1 MKISMPIEFDK
12 LNKICDGCGTYFFA
26 PANKSNKKFCSI
38 DCYHQSK
45 RRIVELTCFICE
57 AKFNKSYRFRD
68 AKTCSRECFSKLN
81 GNIKRTSTNKD
92 CAACGAKFEVNQNSK
107 DNARFCSYS
116 CFLSTRKTRQ
126 PPIQLK
132 CECCKKL
139 FEAPFSHGQGRRFC
153 TKSCSTSGKNNPM
166 FGKPGSMTGK
176 SAWNR
181 GKKKENCD
189 SLKIMGEKIS
199 QVLKEKFASGH
210 MSNKGEKNPNFG
222 NTADKIS
229 PEKKISFSKAAVER
243 VRRGVSGYKTG
254 HLMGVFRGH
263 KTSEDVKFKS
273 SWELLAMLYWEQ
285 QDDIASY
292 SYEPL
297 IVQIDETRR
306 AVPDFLLEYS
316 DGTKEVCE
324 IKPTAM
330 QNISQNR
337 DKLLLTKYALK
348 DLGYTYQLIGDDDI
362 LQMKKS
368 VGKKFYDIIETY
380 KGGKQA
386 VSDSLAR

>member
-1 MKISMPIEFDK
+1 MSSGADK
-12 LNKICDGCGTYFFA
+12 LNKICAGCGADFVA

-45 RRIVELTCFICE
+45 RRVVELTCHICE
-57 AKFNKSYRFRD
+57 ARFSKPYRFRE

-81 GNIKRTSTNKD
+81 GNIKRTSVKKD
-92 CAACGAKFEVNQNSK
+92 CAACGVEFEVNQSSK
-107 DNARFCSYS
+107 DRARFCSYD

-126 PPIQLK
+126 PPLQVK
-132 CECCKKL
+132 CECCEKL
-139 FEAPFSHGQGRRFC
+139 FEVPFSHGPGRRFC
-153 TKSCSTSGKNNPM
+153 SKSCSSSGKNNSM

-176 SAWNR
+176 AAWNR

-189 SLKIMGEKIS
+189 SLKTMGEKIS

-229 PEKKISFSKAAVER
+229 PEKKTTFSKAAVER

-254 HLMGVFRGH
+254 HLKGVFRGH
-263 KTSEDVKFKS
+263 KASEDVKFKS

-285 QDDIASY
+285 QGDITSY

-297 IVQIDETRR
+297 VVQIDETRR
-306 AVPDFLLEYS
+306 TVPDFLVEYS

-324 IKPTAM
+324 IKPTAI
-330 QNISQNR
+330 QNIPQNR
-337 DKLLLTKYALK
+337 DKLLLTKCALK
-348 DLGYTYQLIGDDDI
+348 DLGYTYRLIGDDDI
-362 LQMKKS
+362 RQMKDS
-368 VGKKFYDIIETY
+368 VGKKFYDIVEVY
-380 KGGKQA
+380 KGGEQA
-386 VSDSLAR
+386 VSDSLPG